1 MKGFT
6 LLELLVVLALI
17 GLMTGIALPRMAT
30 LYESFKWASERDE
43 ALRSIA
49 ELGYQAYRQG
59 RAFDLSDFPS
69 STHDQKNI
77 PLRLPADW
85 HLSTVEPIH
94 YRSNG
99 ICDGGKLRLHYKERA
114 IDFVLQTPHCRPKMM

>member
-1 MKGFT
+1 MKGYT
-6 LLELLVVLALI
+6 LLELLIVLALM

-30 LYESFKWASERDE
+30 LYESFKCAAERDE
-43 ALRSIA
+43 ALRNIA
-49 ELGYQAYRQG
+49 GLGYQAYRQG
-59 RAFDLSDFPS
+59 RAFDLADFPPP
-69 STHDQKNI
+69 TEDQKNI

-85 HLSTVEPIH
+85 HLSAAEPIH

-114 IDFVLQTPHCRPKMM
+114 IDLVLQTPLCRPEMM